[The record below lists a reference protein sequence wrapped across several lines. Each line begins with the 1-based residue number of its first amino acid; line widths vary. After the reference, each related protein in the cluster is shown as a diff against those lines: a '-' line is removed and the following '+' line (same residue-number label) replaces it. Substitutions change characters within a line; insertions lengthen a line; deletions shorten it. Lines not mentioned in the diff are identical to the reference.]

1 MNVWTVCGF
10 LLCALCI
17 NLLIRQY
24 RPEFVPLVTAACGV
38 LFGVAV
44 LQETVQTVA
53 SLSSLVS
60 QKGLSG
66 YLGLLLKS
74 LAAAIS
80 CQLTAALCRDCGESA
95 LAEKA
100 ELAGKLAILALSIPS
115 VVQLL
120 EWL

>member
-1 MNVWTVCGF
+1 MNVMTVCGF
-10 LLCALCI
+10 LLCAMCI
-17 NLLIRQY
+17 NLLIRQF
-24 RPEFVPLVTAACGV
+24 RPEFAPLVLAACGI
-38 LFGVAV
+38 LFGVFV
-44 LQETVQTVA
+44 LREAAQTVV
-53 SLSSLVS
+53 SLSSLAS

-66 YLGLLLKS
+66 YLALLLKA

-100 ELAGKLAILALSIPS
+100 ELAGKLAILALAVPS

-120 EWL
+120 ELL

>member
-10 LLCALCI
+10 LLCATCI
-17 NLLIRQY
+17 NLMLKQF
-24 RPEFVPLVTAACGV
+24 RPEFAPLVTAACGI
-38 LFGVAV
+38 LFGVAI

-53 SLSSLVS
+53 SLSALAS
-60 QKGLSG
+60 QKGLSS
-66 YLGLLLKS
+66 YLSLLLKA

-100 ELAGKLAILALSIPS
+100 ELAGKLAIFAMSVPS
-115 VVQLL
+115 VIELL